1 MQKMNKKLIKLLI
14 FEIAAIAAIIY
25 FTQTSWNTTRSTSGH
40 LSKETYL
47 NGGTGTE
54 EIKKDYRLYYECVIG
69 SGTMCIEIREEDDNI
84 VKRKVI
90 SETENGY
97 IYFDDLESGTYSE
110 TEYALTDDTDAYFSV
125 SIQKKVNNLQRT
137 INWIFFIS

>member
-1 MQKMNKKLIKLLI
+1 MNKKLIKLLI

-69 SGTMCIEIREEDDNI
+69 SGTMCIEIRDEDDNI

-97 IYFDDLESGTYSE
+97 ILQCGCG
-110 TEYALTDDTDAYFSV
+110 LQKPH
-125 SIQKKVNNLQRT
+125 IQHQMPILHFYHLYTQQYNRHSDQ
-137 INWIFFIS
+137 